1 MTDAR
6 RPEGA
11 DRRVD
16 DRALAIRSTASSPR
30 PDWSRWAGV
39 VLTALLA
46 VLAFTVQ
53 WGVVTAKLDHVEKR
67 LDELIVE
74 ARALR
79 SEYQAI
85 ERRVSY
91 LEGRQNGLPDPARPA
106 GGRQAG
112 RTPP

>member
-1 MTDAR
+1 MTEKGQRLETTAR
-6 RPEGA
+6 TA
-11 DRRVD
+11 D
-16 DRALAIRSTASSPR
+16 DRARTLQATASGLR
-30 PDWSRWAGV
+30 PEWSRWAGV
-39 VLTALLA
+39 ALTALLA

-79 SEYQAI
+79 AEYQAI

-91 LEGRQNGLPDPARPA
+91 LEGRYNGAPDGHA
-106 GGRQAG
+106 GKPG
-112 RTPP
+112 P

>member
-1 MTDAR
+1 MSGT
-6 RPEGA
+6 
-11 DRRVD
+11 
-16 DRALAIRSTASSPR
+16 STTR
-30 PDWSRWAGV
+30 TEWSRWADV
-39 VLTALLA
+39 ALTALLA

-79 SEYQAI
+79 TEYQAI
-85 ERRVSY
+85 ERRVSF
-91 LEGRQNGLPDPARPA
+91 LEGRQNG
-106 GGRQAG
+106 

>member
-1 MTDAR
+1 MMDRHADRSDQGGSVDQAR
-6 RPEGA
+6 RHEGECGRPA
-11 DRRVD
+11 
-16 DRALAIRSTASSPR
+16 RAE
-30 PDWSRWAGV
+30 WSRWAGV
-39 VLTALLA
+39 LLTALIA

-79 SEYQAI
+79 AEYQTI

-91 LEGRQNGLPDPARPA
+91 LEGRQNGLPD
-106 GGRQAG
+106 RQAG
-112 RTPP
+112 RPAP

>member
-1 MTDAR
+1 MSGSGTTR
-6 RPEGA
+6 
-11 DRRVD
+11 
-16 DRALAIRSTASSPR
+16 T
-30 PDWSRWAGV
+30 DWSRWAGV

-79 SEYQAI
+79 SEYQTI

-91 LEGRQNGLPDPARPA
+91 LEGRQNGLPD
-106 GGRQAG
+106 RQAG